1 VILLVQRVQRASVTV
16 SGEIVARTGK
26 GLLVLACVEPD
37 DGEAEV
43 DDAARR
49 TAEWRFFEDQA
60 GKTNLDVL
68 AAGGEVLAVPQ
79 FTLGADL
86 SRGRRPGFEGAARPE
101 MAAPLF
107 RAYADGLRARGVPV
121 STGVF
126 GARMEVE
133 LVNDGP
139 ATFHWRTRR

>member
-1 VILLVQRVQRASVTV
+1 MILLVQRVLRAAVRVNGETV
-16 SGEIVARTGK
+16 SRIGRGM
-26 GLLVLACVEPD
+26 LVLACVEPG
-37 DGEAEV
+37 DGEAEA
-43 DDAARR
+43 DEAARR
-49 TAEWRFFEDQA
+49 TAEWRFFEDAA

-68 AAGGEVLAVPQ
+68 ASGGEVLAVPQ

-86 SRGRRPGFEGAARPE
+86 SRGRRPGFEGAARPAE
-101 MAAPLF
+101 AEPLF
-107 RAYADGLRARGVPV
+107 LAYAAGLRARGVPV